1 MDFDQLL
8 KVLSALH
15 LERVD
20 YILVGG
26 IALGLHGLIR
36 ATEDVDLFVDGDADN
51 IERLRRALRSVWDD
65 AEIDQITATDLAGE
79 YPVIRYGPPEGG
91 FAIDI
96 MTRLGTR
103 ATYHDLAWQEMEV
116 EGITARVAT
125 AQTLYE
131 LKRDTVRPIDR
142 ADADAL
148 RKRFNLQDD

>member
-8 KVLSALH
+8 KMLSALH
-15 LERVD
+15 IERVE

-26 IALGLHGLIR
+26 VALGLHGLIR
-36 ATEDVDLFVDGDADN
+36 ATEDVALFVNDDADN

-65 AEIDQITATDLAGE
+65 ADIDQITSSDLAGE
-79 YPVIRYGPPEGG
+79 YPVIRYGPPDGG

-103 ATYHDLAWQEMEV
+103 ATYHDLAWQEIDV
-116 EGITARVAT
+116 EGVKARVAT
-125 AQTLYE
+125 AQTLYD